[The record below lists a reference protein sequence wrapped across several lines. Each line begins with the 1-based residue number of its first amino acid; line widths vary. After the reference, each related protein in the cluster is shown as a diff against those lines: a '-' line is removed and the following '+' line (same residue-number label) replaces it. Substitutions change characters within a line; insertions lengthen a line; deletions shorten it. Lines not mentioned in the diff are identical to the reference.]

1 MNIKS
6 QFSIHAVNYDAY
18 NCIQKKVIENLLIK
32 TTSKPSSILDLGCG
46 TGSLYNAIDWPVDDF
61 YAVDFSEEM
70 LGIHPKNSGVKCI
83 LGNFDDYKL
92 FDKISQYKIERIFS
106 ASSLQW
112 ATDLNASFKY
122 IKNLDTPISFAIFTA
137 NTFKTLFETANISP
151 MLRTKEEVKSLA
163 GKYFNA
169 QYETVT
175 YKLYF
180 NSTLEMFRYIKKS
193 GVSAARNILDYK
205 GMKNLINNYP
215 IDYLEFEVLFI
226 TES

>member
-1 MNIKS
+1 MNVKS
-6 QFSIHAVNYDAY
+6 QFSINAVNYDEY

-46 TGSLYNAIDWPVDDF
+46 TGSLYNSIDWPVDNF

-70 LGIHPKNSGVKCI
+70 SLIHPHNSGVKCI
-83 LGNFDDYKL
+83 VGDFNDYEL

-112 ATDLNASFKY
+112 ATDLDASFKY
-122 IKNLDTPISFAIFTA
+122 IKDLDSPISFAIFTT
-137 NTFKTLFETANISP
+137 NTFKTLFDTAKIPP
-151 MLRTKEEVKSLA
+151 MLRTIEEVTSLA
-163 GKYFNA
+163 DKYFNA
-169 QYETVT
+169 QYETVN

-180 NSTLEMFRYIKKS
+180 DSTLEMFRYIKKS

-205 GMKNLINNYP
+205 RMKDLINKYP

-226 TES
+226 TEL